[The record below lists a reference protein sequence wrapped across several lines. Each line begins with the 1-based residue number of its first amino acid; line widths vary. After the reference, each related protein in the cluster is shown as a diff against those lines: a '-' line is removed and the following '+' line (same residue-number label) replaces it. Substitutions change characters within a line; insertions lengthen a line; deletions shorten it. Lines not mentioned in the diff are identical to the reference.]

1 MPKVKQ
7 KFCAVT
13 CAIVLLLTIFSF
25 NTFAEKALAPEKN
38 FGIIARII
46 TAVLAG
52 EHYIYKS
59 DEKKLSK
66 EFFKEYLNSLDP
78 NHIYFTETDIT
89 YLKQAAGPSLY
100 NKLQNGDTSFAFIAY
115 NKLLLKVEEREK
127 YTAELI
133 KKGFDFTKNENYIFD
148 RSKLAWANSNKE
160 LDEIWRK
167 KIKNDILTF
176 RLMNKI
182 NKEKKGASDKKEKK
196 KSKII
201 KSPEDRVLKRLKSYR
216 LYLAENEPIDVLE
229 IYLSTLS
236 HIYDPHSSYLS
247 PRSSENFNIQMQLS
261 FVGIG
266 ALLSSEDGYTKVE
279 KIIPGGPAEKANEL
293 EATDR
298 IIAVGE
304 SEKNQIDIIDM
315 PLSKVV
321 NKIRGKKGTNVY
333 LTVLKGSE
341 GTQAIPKIISIK
353 RNVVKLK
360 DSEAS
365 ASIEDIKD
373 SNGVKHKIGIITLPS
388 FYYDFQGAF
397 KGEKDF
403 KSSTRD
409 VRKIL
414 DNFKKEK
421 VDGVVIDLR
430 SNGGGSLK
438 EAIELTGL
446 FIKKG
451 PVVQTK
457 NSRGKVYVEED
468 PNTQISYDGPLLVLV
483 NKLSASAAEIFAGAI
498 QDYKRGVIVGDKS
511 THGKGTVQT
520 VVDLARVLSRFNLG
534 FNPGSIK
541 LTNAKFYR
549 VNGSSTQNKGI
560 NPDITF
566 HSFTDFMDLGEN
578 SLDHAL
584 PWDAI
589 EPVSYDESNRHISE
603 ILPELKNKSSE
614 RQQNSDE
621 FNKLNDSISLFHKL
635 KEKKDISLN
644 EEKRWNEYQEEKKVL
659 DKQKDISKIIAI
671 NNTRID
677 KDDKD
682 KKGKDLFL
690 NESINILSDYID
702 YLNSIKS
709 NEKKIA
715 IN

>member
-1 MPKVKQ
+1 MSNSKHKLYSIV
-7 KFCAVT
+7 CS
-13 CAIVLLLTIFSF
+13 IVLLLSIFSF
-25 NTFAEKALAPEKN
+25 NSFAATVLTPEKN

-66 EFFKEYLNSLDP
+66 EFFNEYLKNLDP
-78 NHIYFTETDIT
+78 NHLYFTKTDVA

-115 NKLLLKVEEREK
+115 NKLLLKVEEREE

-133 KKGFDFTKNENYIFD
+133 KKGFNFTKDETYTFD
-148 RSKLAWANSNKE
+148 RSKAAWASSNTE
-160 LDEIWRK
+160 LNEIWKK

-176 RLMNKI
+176 RLMNKRS
-182 NKEKKGASDKKEKK
+182 KEDVTTAKKSKK
-196 KSKII
+196 KKKII
-201 KSPEDRVLKRLKSYR
+201 KSPAERVLKRLKLYR
-216 LYLAENEPIDVLE
+216 IYLADNESIDVLE
-229 IYLSTLS
+229 IFLSTLS

-247 PRSSENFNIQMQLS
+247 PQSSENFNIQMQLS

-279 KIIPGGPAEKANEL
+279 KIIPGGPAERGKEL
-293 EATDR
+293 EASDR
-298 IIAVGE
+298 IIAVGN
-304 SEKNQIDIIDM
+304 SEKKQLDIIDM

-321 NKIRGKKGTNVY
+321 NKIRGEKDSYVY

-341 GTQAIPKIISIK
+341 GTNAIPKIISIK
-353 RNVVKLK
+353 RGVVELK

-365 ASIEDIKD
+365 ADIENIKD
-373 SNGVKHKIGIITLPS
+373 NNGIKHKIGIITLPS

-397 KGEKDF
+397 KGKKDF
-403 KSSTRD
+403 KSSTKD

-414 DNFKKEK
+414 DDFKKEK

-446 FIKKG
+446 FIKEG

-457 NSRGKVYVEED
+457 NSRGKVYIEKD
-468 PNTQISYDGPLLVLV
+468 PNSQISYSGPLLVLV

-534 FNPGSIK
+534 FDPGSIK

-549 VNGSSTQNKGI
+549 INGSSTQNKGI
-560 NPDITF
+560 NPDIVF

-578 SLDHAL
+578 NLEHAL
-584 PWDAI
+584 TWDSI
-589 EPVSYDESNRHISE
+589 EPVSYNESTRHIGE
-603 ILPELKNKSSE
+603 ILPELKNRSTE
-614 RQQNSDE
+614 RQQNSEE
-621 FNKLNDSISLFHKL
+621 FKKLNKSIDLFHKL
-635 KEKKDISLN
+635 KDKKKISLN
-644 EEKRWNEYQEEKKVL
+644 EKKRWNEYQEEKKIL
-659 DKQKDISKIIAI
+659 DKQKDISKIISVKNAKVD
-671 NNTRID
+671 N
-677 KDDKD
+677 DDKD
-682 KKGKDLFL
+682 NKTKDLFL
-690 NESINILSDYID
+690 NESVNILSDYID
-702 YLNSIKS
+702 YLNGIKI
-709 NEKKIA
+709 NNKKIA
-715 IN
+715 KN

>member
-1 MPKVKQ
+1 MSNVKH
-7 KFCAVT
+7 KFYSIACSIILLVT
-13 CAIVLLLTIFSF
+13 VFSF
-25 NTFAEKALAPEKN
+25 NSFAETALTPEKN

-59 DEKKLSK
+59 DEKKLS
-66 EFFKEYLNSLDP
+66 EDFFKEYLNSLDP
-78 NHIYFTETDIT
+78 NHLYFTKTDIA

-127 YTAELI
+127 YTAKLI
-133 KKGFDFTKNENYIFD
+133 KHGFDFTKDENYTFD
-148 RSKLAWANSNKE
+148 RSKLAWADSNAE
-160 LDEIWRK
+160 LNKVWRK

-182 NKEKKGASDKKEKK
+182 SKKDKATADKKKNK

-201 KSPEDRVLKRLKSYR
+201 KSPEERVLKRLKSYR
-216 LYLAENEPIDVLE
+216 LYLTENESIDVLE

-247 PRSSENFNIQMQLS
+247 PQSSENFNIQMQLS

-279 KIIPGGPAEKANEL
+279 KIIPGGPAERANQL
-293 EATDR
+293 ESTDR
-298 IIAVGE
+298 IIAVGN

-341 GTQAIPKIISIK
+341 GTQAIPKIISIN
-353 RNVVKLK
+353 RDVVKLK

-365 ASIEDIKD
+365 ASIENVKD
-373 SNGVKHKIGIITLPS
+373 TNGIKHKIGIITLPS

-397 KGEKDF
+397 KGKKDF
-403 KSSTRD
+403 KSSTKD

-414 DNFKKEK
+414 ENFNKEK

-468 PNTQISYDGPLLVLV
+468 PNSQINYSGPLLVLV

-578 SLDHAL
+578 NLDHAL
-584 PWDAI
+584 PWDSI
-589 EPVSYDESNRHISE
+589 EPVSYNENNRHIAE
-603 ILPELKNKSSE
+603 ILPELKAKSSE
-614 RQQNSDE
+614 RQKNSDE
-621 FNKLNDSISLFHKL
+621 FNKLNNSISLFHKL

-644 EEKRWNEYQEEKKVL
+644 EKKRWNDYQKEKNVL

-671 NNTRID
+671 NNT
-677 KDDKD
+677 KDDKKD
-682 KKGKDLFL
+682 KEKDLFL
-690 NESINILSDYID
+690 TESINILSDYID